1 MPSSNHVPPP
11 ETSTPDEAP
20 SWLTGDAAAWAA
32 PGAPPT
38 PAPVAAAAAAPEV
51 PAERPVSDESSE
63 QLVTTGPGPQPVR
76 PAPEPPGPAAIWNTD
91 TAAGPG
97 DQDTEV
103 AGFSDGGAFADVVRP
118 KLAAPTHGWR
128 AAVYAVTAG
137 RWNPGLSEAELRLKD
152 QVRRVTTPL
161 SGPFSV
167 AVGSI
172 KGGVGKTT
180 CTGVLGLAMAEYRG
194 DRVIAI
200 DANPDAGTLGDR
212 LVGEAQ
218 AGRRTVRDLLRDLD
232 QVRTSTQ
239 LSGYTHLAGRLRVLT
254 SEQAPELS
262 EMFSDGDYERVL
274 RLLSIYAE
282 LLLTD
287 CGTGLVHS
295 AMQGTLRHA
304 DSLVVVGAPTKDGA
318 SRAARTLQWL
328 ATHQD
333 KVGRFPY
340 RDLVRDAVV
349 VLSCDRQ
356 SRYVDDTVIRDYFAS
371 RVRAVVELP
380 ADPHLATGDVIDL
393 DALAPATRDAVLE
406 LAAVVADGF
415 QSRTHGLA
423 SHGFRADLADRQVG
437 MR

>member
-1 MPSSNHVPPP
+1 MVP
-11 ETSTPDEAP
+11 
-20 SWLTGDAAAWAA
+20 
-32 PGAPPT
+32 
-38 PAPVAAAAAAPEV
+38 V
-51 PAERPVSDESSE
+51 ERPVPDESPE
-63 QLVTTGPGPQPVR
+63 QLLGAGSGAGLQPGRPVAEP
-76 PAPEPPGPAAIWNTD
+76 PAPPESAAPWSVDAADAPGV
-91 TAAGPG
+91 AAGL
-97 DQDTEV
+97 D
-103 AGFSDGGAFADVVRP
+103 AGFSDGGVFADVVRP
-118 KLAAPTHGWR
+118 KPAAPAHGWR
-128 AAVYAVTAG
+128 AAVHALSGG
-137 RWNPGLSEAELRLKD
+137 RWNPGLSPAELRRRD

-180 CTGVLGLAMAEYRG
+180 VTSLLGLAMAEYRG
-194 DRVIAI
+194 DRVIAL

-212 LVGEAQ
+212 LVGEVQ
-218 AGRRTVRDLLRDLD
+218 AGRRTVRDLLHDLD
-232 QVRTSTQ
+232 RVQSSTQ

-254 SEQAPELS
+254 SEQEPALS
-262 EMFSDGDYERVL
+262 EMFSECDYEAVL
-274 RLLSIYAE
+274 RLLSVYHE

-304 DSLVVVGAPTKDGA
+304 DALVVVGAPTKDGA

-333 KVGRFPY
+333 SSGGFPY
-340 RDLVRDAVV
+340 RDLVADAVV
-349 VLSCDRQ
+349 VLSCDRA
-356 SRYVDDTVIRDYFAS
+356 SRYVDDSVIVDYFQS

-393 DALAPATRDAVLE
+393 AALAPGTRDAVLE

-415 QSRTHGLA
+415 QARTSGLA
-423 SHGFRADLADRQVG
+423 AHGFRDTHTRDIHTGHADPQAGLR
-437 MR
+437 

>member
-1 MPSSNHVPPP
+1 MV
-11 ETSTPDEAP
+11 
-20 SWLTGDAAAWAA
+20 
-32 PGAPPT
+32 
-38 PAPVAAAAAAPEV
+38 
-51 PAERPVSDESSE
+51 
-63 QLVTTGPGPQPVR
+63 
-76 PAPEPPGPAAIWNTD
+76 
-91 TAAGPG
+91 
-97 DQDTEV
+97 
-103 AGFSDGGAFADVVRP
+103 GFSDGGAFADVVRP
-118 KLAAPTHGWR
+118 KLVAPTRGWR
-128 AAVYAVTAG
+128 AAVYAVTGG
-137 RWNPGLSEAELRLKD
+137 RWNPGLSEAELRRKD
-152 QVRRVTTPL
+152 QVRRITTPL
-161 SGPFSV
+161 SGPYSV

-180 CTGVLGLAMAEYRG
+180 CTGLLGLAMAEHRG

-212 LVGEAQ
+212 LVGEVQ
-218 AGRRTVRDLLRDLD
+218 AGKRTVRDLLRDLD

-262 EMFSDGDYERVL
+262 EMFSERDYERVL
-274 RLLSIYAE
+274 HLLSIYHE

-328 ATHQD
+328 ATHQTAP
-333 KVGRFPY
+333 GRFPY
-340 RDLVRDAVV
+340 QDLVRDAVV

-356 SRYVDDTVIRDYFAS
+356 SRYVDDTVIHDYFAS

-380 ADPHLATGDVIDL
+380 ADPHLATGDIIDL

-415 QSRTHGLA
+415 QGRRTHGLA
-423 SHGFRADLADRQVG
+423 AHGFRDDHAGREVG
-437 MR
+437 R